1 MKNNF
6 TLIERVFNHDKKEKR
21 VLCLLPK
28 EDVLCFVAICWM
40 KGVKKGPQIV
50 IFQFSSFQSL
60 SRVWLFVTPWTAARQ
75 ASLSITNSQSLFKIM
90 SIESVMPSN
99 HLILCRPLFLLP
111 SIFPSI
117 RVFPL
122 NHFFTSGGH
131 SIGVSASASALPM
144 NIQDWFPSWWMVG
157 SPCRESRDSQESSPT
172 PQFKNINSWCS
183 VFFIFFF
190 SLFFF

>member
-40 KGVKKGPQIV
+40 KGITKGPQIV
-50 IFQFSSFQSL
+50 IFQFSSFQWL
-60 SRVWLFVTPWTAARQ
+60 SRVRLFATLWTAARQ
-75 ASLSITNSQSLFKIM
+75 ALLSITNSRSLFKLM
-90 SIESVMPSN
+90 SIKSSN
-99 HLILCRPLFLLP
+99 HLILCHPLLLLP
-111 SIFPSI
+111 SVFASI

-122 NHFFTSGGH
+122 SHFFASGGQ

-144 NIQDWFPSWWMVG
+144 NIQG
-157 SPCRESRDSQESSPT
+157 
-172 PQFKNINSWCS
+172 
-183 VFFIFFF
+183 
-190 SLFFF
+190 